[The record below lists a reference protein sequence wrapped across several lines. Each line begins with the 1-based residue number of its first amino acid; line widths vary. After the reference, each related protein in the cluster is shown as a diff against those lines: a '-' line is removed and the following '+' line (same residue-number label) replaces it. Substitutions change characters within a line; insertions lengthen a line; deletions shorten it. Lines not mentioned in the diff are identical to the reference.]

1 MRILLLAVVLFSL
14 AVLPSKT
21 AKAQTDSIPKETPDS
36 ILEKQH
42 SATKA
47 SIMSACLPGL
57 GQIYNHKIWKVP
69 IIYAGFGVMVYLI
82 VFNTNYYL
90 DYKCAY
96 IENVNG
102 DKNGNYAYLANRYS
116 PSELAS
122 AREYYRRNLEM
133 TCLVT
138 ALWYVLNILDATV
151 DAHLYTFNIN
161 KSLSMKIEPSVIM
174 PPVASKQMGGGVKL
188 SLHF

>member
-1 MRILLLAVVLFSL
+1 MLTVTIAWLAVFS
-14 AVLPSKT
+14 VKT
-21 AKAQTDSIPKETPDS
+21 ANAQTDSIPKEVADS
-36 ILEKQH
+36 VLEKEH

-47 SIMSACLPGL
+47 SLMSACLPGL
-57 GQIYNHKIWKVP
+57 GQIYNRKAWKVP

-96 IENVNG
+96 IESIG
-102 DKNGNYAYLANRYS
+102 GAKNGNYAYLVNRYS
-116 PSELAS
+116 ATDLAS
-122 AREYYRRNLEM
+122 AREYYRRNLEI
-133 TCLVT
+133 TCLISAV
-138 ALWYVLNILDATV
+138 WYLLNILDATV

-161 KSLSMKIEPSVIM
+161 KDLSMKVEPAVFM
-174 PPVASKQMGGGVKL
+174 PVAAKELGGGIKL

>member
-1 MRILLLAVVLFSL
+1 MRFLLLAVALSWL
-14 AVLPSKT
+14 AVLPFKT
-21 AKAQTDSIPKETPDS
+21 ATAQTDSIPKEIPDS
-36 ILEKQH
+36 VLEKQH

-57 GQIYNHKIWKVP
+57 GQIYNHKVWKVP
-69 IIYAGFGVMVYLI
+69 IIYAGLGVMVYLI

-96 IENVNG
+96 IESENG
-102 DKNGNYAYLANRYS
+102 DSAGNYAYIVNRYS
-116 PSELAS
+116 ASEIAS
-122 AREYYRRNLEM
+122 AREYYRRNLEIS
-133 TCLVT
+133 CLVT
-138 ALWYVLNILDATV
+138 GLWYILQILDATV

-161 KSLSMKIEPSVIM
+161 KNLSMKIEPDLIV
-174 PPVASKQMGGGVKL
+174 PYASKNMSGGIKL

>member
-1 MRILLLAVVLFSL
+1 MRLIILAVALVWL

-21 AKAQTDSIPKETPDS
+21 AKAQTDSIPRETPDS

-57 GQIYNHKIWKVP
+57 GQIYNHKLWKVP
-69 IIYAGFGVMVYLI
+69 IIYAGFGVMAYLI
-82 VFNTNYYL
+82 VFNTNYYM

-96 IENVNG
+96 IESING
-102 DKNGNYAYLANRYS
+102 DKNGNYAYLVNRYTS
-116 PSELAS
+116 NELAS
-122 AREYYRRNLEM
+122 AREYYRRNLEI
-133 TCLVT
+133 TCLVS
-138 ALWYVLNILDATV
+138 ALWYILNILDATV

-161 KSLSMKIEPSVIM
+161 KTLSMKIEPSVIT
-174 PPVASKQMGGGVKL
+174 PVASGNMGGGIKL

>member
-1 MRILLLAVVLFSL
+1 MRLLMLAVALIWL
-14 AVLPSKT
+14 AVLPFKT
-21 AKAQTDSIPKETPDS
+21 AKAQTDGIPKETPDS

-42 SATKA
+42 SPTKA

-69 IIYAGFGVMVYLI
+69 IIYVGFGVMAYLI

-96 IENVNG
+96 IESVNG
-102 DKNGNYAYLANRYS
+102 DINGNYAYLVNRYS
-116 PSELAS
+116 STELAS
-122 AREYYRRNLEM
+122 AREYYRRNLEI
-133 TCLVT
+133 TCLVS

-151 DAHLYTFNIN
+151 DAHLYSFNIN
-161 KSLSMKIEPSVIM
+161 KTLSMKIEPSVFM
-174 PPVASKQMGGGVKL
+174 PVVSRQMGGGIKL